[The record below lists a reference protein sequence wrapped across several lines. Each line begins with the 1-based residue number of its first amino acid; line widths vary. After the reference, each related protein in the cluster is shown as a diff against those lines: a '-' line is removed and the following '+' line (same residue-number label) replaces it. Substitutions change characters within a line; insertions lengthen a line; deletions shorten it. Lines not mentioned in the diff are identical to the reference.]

1 MASFRMLPALAVL
14 IAVTALCTQAG
25 DKIETGF
32 VKKTFKAADGE
43 SRYVVFVPHGYTGEK
58 EYPLILFLH
67 GSGERG
73 DDGEAP
79 VKQGIGNAITF
90 KGGDKKFP
98 FFVVFPQCRAKGSWT
113 AGGPDADRA
122 LAILDEVQRTY
133 KIDTKRIYLTGLS
146 LGGHGTWTLAAAR
159 PDRWAAIV
167 PICGSGDTAAAEKIK
182 DIPCWAFIGDK
193 DGGLDRT
200 RAMIDALKKAGGN
213 PRYSEFPYV
222 GHNSW
227 DPAYVTP
234 ELYSWLLSH
243 KRK

>member
-1 MASFRMLPALAVL
+1 MSWCKWFSVAALLVAL
-14 IAVTALCTQAG
+14 TAATLDAD

-32 VKKTFKAADGE
+32 VKKLFKDKDGE
-43 SRYVVFVPHGYTGEK
+43 AKYVVFVPHAYAGDK

-98 FFVVFPQCRAKGSWT
+98 FFVVFPQCRAKGSWH
-113 AGGPDADRA
+113 AGKPDADRA
-122 LAILDEVQRTY
+122 VAILDDVQKSY
-133 KIDTKRIYLTGLS
+133 KIDGKRIYLTGLS
-146 LGGHGTWTLAAAR
+146 LGGHGTWSLAAAH

-167 PICGSGDTAAAEKIK
+167 PICGSGDIATADKIK
-182 DIPCWAFIGDK
+182 DIPCWAIVGDK
-193 DGGLDRT
+193 DGVVEKM
-200 RAMIDALKKAGGN
+200 RAMVEALKKAGGQ

-227 DPAYVTP
+227 DAAYVTP
-234 ELYSWLLSH
+234 ELYSWLLLQ